1 MVILT
6 DKKEEGKVRGLSKGT
21 THDIGHLIYSLM
33 AENKK
38 LSHDIY
44 VFACI
49 YAHKHF
55 TAEERDIINAV
66 ISAEASK
73 NRKEARNEIQNK
85 TENLCVLHALRSTAD
100 RAVKHHHL
108 CSAGEKWYGW
118 VTVKEYDEGSDSD
131 FALSQAEELLEFLN
145 Q

>member
-1 MVILT
+1 MQL
-6 DKKEEGKVRGLSKGT
+6 
-21 THDIGHLIYSLM
+21 YPQSL
-33 AENKK
+33 K
-38 LSHDIY
+38 
-44 VFACI
+44 
-49 YAHKHF
+49 
-55 TAEERDIINAV
+55 
-66 ISAEASK
+66 SAK

-85 TENLCVLHALRSTAD
+85 TKNLCVLHAQRPTAD

-108 CSAGEKWYGW
+108 CGAGEKWYGW